1 MDRRS
6 QMNILVINAGSSS
19 LKFQLLDMN
28 ERKILVKGI
37 CDRIGIE
44 NSLMEYQVP
53 GRDKY
58 VVNKE
63 MKKHKDA
70 IALVLKTLVDKDHGV
85 IRSTSEISGVGH
97 RVLHG
102 GEKFHDPVLID
113 DKVMDAIRECIP
125 LGPLHNPANIMGIE
139 GCAAEMEGTPM
150 VAVFDTGFHQTM
162 PKYAYTYA
170 IPYEAYEKYSVR
182 KYGFHGTSH
191 KYVTQ
196 KAAEMLGKP
205 IEELKLISCHLG
217 NGASICAV
225 KYGKCVDTS
234 MGLTPLDGLEMG
246 TRCGTIDPAVVT
258 FLMQKEA
265 MTPAEMDT
273 YLNKKSGLLGVSGVS
288 NDMRDTQK
296 AAKEGNKRAQLA
308 IDIFC
313 YRVKS
318 YIGSYFAVMNGAD
331 AVIFTGGIGENDGAI
346 RLKSLEEL
354 DSLGIAVDPEKNKT
368 NGKEIDISAPEA
380 KVRTLIVPTNE
391 ELAIAIETMKL
402 IKAK

>member
-1 MDRRS
+1 MK
-6 QMNILVINAGSSS
+6 ILVINAGSSS
-19 LKFQLLDMN
+19 LKFQLLDMDEN
-28 ERKILVKGI
+28 KVLVKGI
-37 CDRIGIE
+37 CDRIGID
-44 NSLMEYQVP
+44 NSVMEYQVP
-53 GRDKY
+53 GKNKY

-63 MKKHKDA
+63 MEKHKDA
-70 IALVLKTLVDKDHGV
+70 IALVLKTLIDKDHGV
-85 IRSTSEISGVGH
+85 IKSTSEICGVGH

-102 GEKFHDPVLID
+102 GEKFHDPVLIN

-139 GCAAEMEGTPM
+139 GCVAEMKGIPM
-150 VAVFDTGFHQTM
+150 IAVFDTGFHQTM

-205 IEELKLISCHLG
+205 IEKLKLISCHLG

-225 KYGKCVDTS
+225 KYGKCIDTS

-258 FLMQKEA
+258 FLMQKEGMSA
-265 MTPAEMDT
+265 AEMDT

-296 AAKEGNKRAQLA
+296 AAIAGNKRAQLA
-308 IDIFC
+308 IDIFV
-313 YRVKS
+313 YRVKTFV
-318 YIGSYFAVMNGAD
+318 GSYFAAMNGAD
-331 AVIFTGGIGENDGAI
+331 AIIFTGGIGENDELI
-346 RLKSLEEL
+346 RLKSLEEM
-354 DSLGIAVDPEKNKT
+354 DNLGIAIDPEKNKT
-368 NGKEIDISAPEA
+368 RGKEIDISAAEA
-380 KVRTLIVPTNE
+380 KVRTLVIPTNE
-391 ELAIAIETMKL
+391 ELAIAKETKKL
-402 IKAK
+402 ISDC

>member
-1 MDRRS
+1 MK
-6 QMNILVINAGSSS
+6 ILVINAGSSS
-19 LKFQLLDMN
+19 LKFQLLDMDEN
-28 ERKILVKGI
+28 KVLVKGI
-37 CDRIGIE
+37 CDRIGID
-44 NSLMEYQVP
+44 NSVMEYQVP
-53 GRDKY
+53 GKNKY

-63 MKKHKDA
+63 MEKHKDA
-70 IALVLKTLVDKDHGV
+70 IALVLKTLIDKDHGV
-85 IRSTSEISGVGH
+85 IKSTSEICGVGH

-102 GEKFHDPVLID
+102 GEKFHDPVLIN

-139 GCAAEMEGTPM
+139 GCVAEMKGIPM
-150 VAVFDTGFHQTM
+150 IAVFDTGFHQTM

-205 IEELKLISCHLG
+205 IEKLKLISCHLG

-225 KYGKCVDTS
+225 KYGKCIDTS

-258 FLMQKEA
+258 FLMQKEGMSA
-265 MTPAEMDT
+265 AEMDT

-296 AAKEGNKRAQLA
+296 AAIAGNKRAQLA
-308 IDIFC
+308 IDIFV
-313 YRVKS
+313 YRVKTFV
-318 YIGSYFAVMNGAD
+318 GSYFAAMNGAD
-331 AVIFTGGIGENDGAI
+331 AIIFTGGIGENDELI
-346 RLKSLEEL
+346 RLKSLEEM
-354 DSLGIAVDPEKNKT
+354 DNLGIAIDPEKNKT
-368 NGKEIDISAPEA
+368 RGKEIDISAAEA
-380 KVRTLIVPTNE
+380 KVRTLVIPTNE
-391 ELAIAIETMKL
+391 ELAIAKETKKM
-402 IKAK
+402 ISDC

>member
-1 MDRRS
+1 
-6 QMNILVINAGSSS
+6 MNILVINAGSSS
-19 LKFQLLDMN
+19 LKFQLFDMD
-28 ERKILVKGI
+28 EKKVLVKGI
-37 CDRIGIE
+37 CDRIGID

-53 GRDKY
+53 GKDKY
-58 VVNKE
+58 VVKQE

-70 IALVLKTLVDKDHGV
+70 ISLVLKTLTDKEHGV
-85 IRSTSEISGVGH
+85 IRSTSEISGIGH

-113 DKVMDAIRECIP
+113 GKVMDAIRECIP

-139 GCAAEMEGTPM
+139 GCGAEMPDTPM

-162 PKYAYTYA
+162 PKYAYIYA

-196 KAAEMLGKP
+196 RAAEILGKP

-234 MGLTPLDGLEMG
+234 MGLTPLDGLAMG

-258 FLMQKEA
+258 FLMQKEEMSA
-265 MTPAEMDT
+265 AEMSE
-273 YLNKKSGLLGVSGVS
+273 YLNKKSGLLGISGVS
-288 NDMRDTQK
+288 SDMRDTQS
-296 AAKEGNKRAQLA
+296 AARAEIKER
-308 IDIFC
+308 
-313 YRVKS
+313 
-318 YIGSYFAVMNGAD
+318 
-331 AVIFTGGIGENDGAI
+331 
-346 RLKSLEEL
+346 SLL
-354 DSLGIAVDPEKNKT
+354 LISL
-368 NGKEIDISAPEA
+368 
-380 KVRTLIVPTNE
+380 PTE
-391 ELAIAIETMKL
+391 
-402 IKAK
+402 

>member
-1 MDRRS
+1 MK
-6 QMNILVINAGSSS
+6 ILVINAGSSS
-19 LKFQLLDMN
+19 LKFQLLDMDEN
-28 ERKILVKGI
+28 KVLVKGI
-37 CDRIGIE
+37 CDRIGID
-44 NSLMEYQVP
+44 NSVMEYQVP
-53 GRDKY
+53 GKDKY

-70 IALVLKTLVDKDHGV
+70 IALVLKTLIDKDHGV
-85 IRSTSEISGVGH
+85 IKSTSEIAGVGH

-102 GEKFHDPVLID
+102 GEKFHDPMLIN

-139 GCAAEMEGTPM
+139 GCAAEMQGIPM

-170 IPYEAYEKYSVR
+170 IPYEAYEKYSIR

-225 KYGKCVDTS
+225 KYGKCIDTS

-246 TRCGTIDPAVVT
+246 TRCGTLDPAVVT
-258 FLMQKEA
+258 FLMQKEGMSA
-265 MTPAEMDT
+265 AEMDT

-288 NDMRDTQK
+288 NDMRDTQS
-296 AAKEGNKRAQLA
+296 AATSGNKRAQLA
-308 IDIFC
+308 IDIFT
-313 YRVKS
+313 YRVKTFV
-318 YIGSYFAVMNGAD
+318 GSYMAAMNGAD
-331 AVIFTGGIGENDGAI
+331 AIILTGGIGENDGLI
-346 RLKSLEEL
+346 RLKSLEEM
-354 DSLGIAVDPEKNKT
+354 DSLGIVIDPEKNKT
-368 NGKEIDISAPEA
+368 RGKEIDISAAEA
-380 KVRTLIVPTNE
+380 KVRTLIIPTNE
-391 ELAIAIETMKL
+391 ELAIAKETKKL
-402 IKAK
+402 ISEC

>member
-1 MDRRS
+1 MK
-6 QMNILVINAGSSS
+6 ILVINAGSSS
-19 LKFQLLDMN
+19 LKFQLFDMN
-28 ERKILVKGI
+28 EKKVLVKGI

-44 NSLMEYQVP
+44 NSIMEYQVP
-53 GRDKY
+53 GKDKIK
-58 VVNKE
+58 VNKE
-63 MKKHKDA
+63 MKNHKDA
-70 IALVLKTLVDKDHGV
+70 IALVLKALVDKEHGV
-85 IRSTSEISGVGH
+85 IKSTSEISGVGH

-102 GEKFHDPVLID
+102 GEKFHDPVLIN

-139 GCAAEMEGTPM
+139 ACEAEMKGTPM

-258 FLMQKEA
+258 FLMQKEGMSA
-265 MTPAEMDT
+265 AEMDT

-288 NDMRDTQK
+288 NDMRDVQN

-308 IDIFC
+308 IDIFA
-313 YRVKS
+313 YRVKT
-318 YIGSYFAVMNGAD
+318 YIGSYFAAMNGAD
-331 AVIFTGGIGENDGAI
+331 AIIFTGGIGENDEII

-354 DSLGIAVDPEKNKT
+354 DSLGIKVDPEKNNT
-368 NGKEIDISAPEA
+368 RGKEVDISADGA
-380 KVRTLIVPTNE
+380 KVRTLIIPTNE
-391 ELAIAIETMKL
+391 ELAIANETLKL
-402 IKAK
+402 ITAE

>member
-1 MDRRS
+1 MK
-6 QMNILVINAGSSS
+6 ILVINAGSSS
-19 LKFQLLDMN
+19 LKFQLFDMN
-28 ERKILVKGI
+28 EKKVLVKGI

-44 NSLMEYQVP
+44 NSIMEYQVP
-53 GRDKY
+53 GKDKIK
-58 VVNKE
+58 VNKE
-63 MKKHKDA
+63 MKNHKDA
-70 IALVLKTLVDKDHGV
+70 IALVLKALVDKEHGV
-85 IRSTSEISGVGH
+85 IKSTSEISGVGH

-102 GEKFHDPVLID
+102 GEKFHDPVLIN

-139 GCAAEMEGTPM
+139 ACETEMKGTPM

-258 FLMQKEA
+258 FLMQKEGMSA
-265 MTPAEMDT
+265 AEMDT

-288 NDMRDTQK
+288 NDMRDVQN

-308 IDIFC
+308 IDIFA
-313 YRVKS
+313 YRVKT
-318 YIGSYFAVMNGAD
+318 YIGSYFAAMNGAD
-331 AVIFTGGIGENDGAI
+331 AIIFTGGIGENDEII

-354 DSLGIAVDPEKNKT
+354 DSLGIKVDPEKNNT
-368 NGKEIDISAPEA
+368 RGKEVDISADGA
-380 KVRTLIVPTNE
+380 KVRTLIIPTNE
-391 ELAIAIETMKL
+391 ELAIANETLKL
-402 IKAK
+402 ITAE

>member
-1 MDRRS
+1 MK
-6 QMNILVINAGSSS
+6 ILVINAGSSS
-19 LKFQLLDMN
+19 LKFQLLDMDEN
-28 ERKILVKGI
+28 KVLVKGI
-37 CDRIGIE
+37 CDRIGID
-44 NSLMEYQVP
+44 NSVMEYQVP
-53 GRDKY
+53 GKNKY

-63 MKKHKDA
+63 MEKHKDA
-70 IALVLKTLVDKDHGV
+70 IALVLKTLIDKDHGV
-85 IRSTSEISGVGH
+85 IKSTSEICGVGH

-102 GEKFHDPVLID
+102 GEKFHDPVLIN

-139 GCAAEMEGTPM
+139 GCVAEMKGIPM
-150 VAVFDTGFHQTM
+150 IAVFDTGFHQTM

-205 IEELKLISCHLG
+205 IEKLKLISCHLG

-225 KYGKCVDTS
+225 KYGKCIDTS

-258 FLMQKEA
+258 FLMQKEGMSA
-265 MTPAEMDT
+265 AEMDT

-296 AAKEGNKRAQLA
+296 AAIAGNKRAQLA
-308 IDIFC
+308 IDIFA
-313 YRVKS
+313 YRVKTFV
-318 YIGSYFAVMNGAD
+318 GSYFAAMNGAD
-331 AVIFTGGIGENDGAI
+331 AIIFTGGIGENDELI
-346 RLKSLEEL
+346 RLKSLEEM
-354 DSLGIAVDPEKNKT
+354 DNLGIAIDPEKNKT
-368 NGKEIDISAPEA
+368 RGKEIDISAAEA
-380 KVRTLIVPTNE
+380 KVRTLVIPTNE
-391 ELAIAIETMKL
+391 ELAIAKETKKL
-402 IKAK
+402 ISDC

>member
-1 MDRRS
+1 MNRRS

-19 LKFQLLDMN
+19 VKFQLLDMN

-37 CDRIGIE
+37 CDRIGFD
-44 NSLMEYQVP
+44 NPLMVYQVP
-53 GRDKY
+53 GKDKY

-63 MKKHKDA
+63 MKNHKDA
-70 IALVLKTLVDKDHGV
+70 IALVLKTLTDKEHGV
-85 IRSTSEISGVGH
+85 IKSTSEISGVGH

-102 GEKFHDPVLID
+102 GEKFHDPALIN
-113 DKVMDAIRECIP
+113 DKVIDAIRECIP
-125 LGPLHNPANIMGIE
+125 LGPLHNPANLMGIE
-139 GCAAEMEGTPM
+139 ACAAEMKGIPM

-196 KAAEMLGKP
+196 KAAEMLGQP
-205 IEELKLISCHLG
+205 IEKLKLISCHLG
-217 NGASICAV
+217 NGASVCAV

-258 FLMQKEA
+258 FLMQKEGMSA
-265 MTPAEMDT
+265 AEMDV

-296 AAKEGNKRAQLA
+296 AAEAGNKRAQLA
-308 IDIFC
+308 IDIFA

-331 AVIFTGGIGENDGAI
+331 GIIFTGGIGENDGII
-346 RLKSLEEL
+346 RRKSVEEL
-354 DSLGIAVDPEKNKT
+354 DNLGIVIDPEKNKI
-368 NGKEIDISAPEA
+368 NGKAIDISAAEA

-391 ELAIAIETMKL
+391 ELAIAIETQRL
-402 IKAK
+402 IL

>member
-1 MDRRS
+1 
-6 QMNILVINAGSSS
+6 MNILVINAGSSS
-19 LKFQLLDMN
+19 VKFQLLDMN

-37 CDRIGIE
+37 CDRIGFD
-44 NSLMEYQVP
+44 NPLMVYQVP
-53 GRDKY
+53 GKDKY

-63 MKKHKDA
+63 MKNHKDA
-70 IALVLKTLVDKDHGV
+70 IALVLKTLTDKEHGV
-85 IRSTSEISGVGH
+85 IKSTSEISGVGH

-102 GEKFHDPVLID
+102 GEKFHDPALIN
-113 DKVMDAIRECIP
+113 DKVIDAIRECIP
-125 LGPLHNPANIMGIE
+125 LGPLHNPANLMGIE
-139 GCAAEMEGTPM
+139 ACAAEMKGIPM

-196 KAAEMLGKP
+196 KAAEMLGQP
-205 IEELKLISCHLG
+205 IEKLKLISCHLG
-217 NGASICAV
+217 NGASVCAV

-258 FLMQKEA
+258 FLMQKEGMSA
-265 MTPAEMDT
+265 AEMDV

-296 AAKEGNKRAQLA
+296 AAEAGNKRAQLA
-308 IDIFC
+308 IDIFA

-331 AVIFTGGIGENDGAI
+331 GIIFTGGIGENDGII
-346 RLKSLEEL
+346 RRKSVEEL
-354 DSLGIAVDPEKNKT
+354 DNLGIVIDPEKNKI
-368 NGKEIDISAPEA
+368 NGKAIDISAAEA

-391 ELAIAIETMKL
+391 ELAIAIETQRL
-402 IKAK
+402 IL